1 MSANDVARRGG
12 WAGGGNSVPNAK
24 LLLQYDGTEFYG
36 WQVQA
41 GARTVQGVLTDVL
54 SRLEHRPVTVHG
66 AGRTD
71 RGVHAQGQVASVFL
85 TREMSEE
92 EWRRALNANLPPD
105 VRVMAVEWVPPDFH
119 ARYSA
124 VSKTYCYTLCLGP
137 VLSPFLY
144 RYAHH
149 FPFPLDLA
157 TMRQALEVIIGEHDF
172 ASFGTRERPG
182 KSTVRRVYEARL
194 RQENELLHL
203 EITANGFLRYMVRT
217 LMGTLCEIGR
227 GRWRVEEMER
237 ILHARDR
244 RLAGPTFPAKGLT
257 LLRVHY

>member
-1 MSANDVARRGG
+1 
-12 WAGGGNSVPNAK
+12 VPNVK
-24 LLLQYDGTEFYG
+24 LLLHYDGTEFYG
-36 WQVQA
+36 WQIQA
-41 GARTVQGVLTDVL
+41 GARTVQGVLTEVL

-71 RGVHAQGQVASVFL
+71 RGVHAQGQVANVFL
-85 TREMSEE
+85 MREMSEDQ
-92 EWRRALNANLPPD
+92 WRRALNANLPQD
-105 VRVMAVEWVPPDFH
+105 VRVMAVEWAPPDFH

-124 VSKTYCYTLCLGP
+124 VSKTYRYTLCLGP
-137 VLSPFLY
+137 VLSPFLS
-144 RYAHH
+144 RYVHH
-149 FPFPLDLA
+149 FPFPLDLTA
-157 TMRQALEVIIGEHDF
+157 MQRALERIVGEHDF

-182 KSTVRRVYEARL
+182 KTTVRRVYDARL
-194 RQENELLHL
+194 WQENDLLHL

-227 GRWRVEEMER
+227 GRWRVEDMER
-237 ILHARDR
+237 ILRARDR

>member
-1 MSANDVARRGG
+1 M
-12 WAGGGNSVPNAK
+12 K

-36 WQVQA
+36 WQIQA
-41 GARTVQGVLTDVL
+41 GARTVQGVLTDAL
-54 SRLEHRPVTVHG
+54 SRLEQRPVTVHG

-85 TREMSEE
+85 SRPMSSEQ
-92 EWRRALNANLPPD
+92 WRRALNANLPPD
-105 VRVMAVEWVPPDFH
+105 VRVMAVEEAPPDFH

-124 VSKTYCYTLCLGP
+124 VSKTYRYTLCLGP

-149 FPFPLDLA
+149 VPFPLDLTA
-157 TMRQALEVIIGEHDF
+157 MQRALEVIVGEHDF
-172 ASFGTRERPG
+172 ASFGTREPAG
-182 KSTVRRVYEARL
+182 KRTVRRVYEARL
-194 RQENELLHL
+194 WQEGDLLHL
-203 EITANGFLRYMVRT
+203 EITADGFLRYMVRT

-227 GRWRVEEMER
+227 GRWRIEDMER
-237 ILHARDR
+237 ILRARDR
-244 RLAGPTFPAKGLT
+244 RRAGPTLPAKGLT

>member
-1 MSANDVARRGG
+1 MLRRGEARG
-12 WAGGGNSVPNAK
+12 ERRVQNVK
-24 LLLQYDGTEFYG
+24 LLVQYDGTDFHG
-36 WQVQA
+36 WQIQA
-41 GARTVQGVLTDVL
+41 GARTVQGVLTEAL
-54 SRLEHRPVTVHG
+54 SRLDRRPVTVHG

-71 RGVHAQGQVASVFL
+71 RGVHAEGQVATVLL

-105 VRVMAVEWVPPDFH
+105 VRVMAVEFVPPDFH

-124 VSKTYCYTLCLGP
+124 VSKTYRYTLGIGP

-149 FPFPLDLA
+149 FPFPLDVA
-157 TMRQALEVIIGEHDF
+157 AMQRALEVIIGEHDF

-182 KSTVRRVYEARL
+182 KTTVRRVYAAHL
-194 RQENELLHL
+194 WQEDDRLHL

-227 GRWRVEEMER
+227 GRWRVHDMER
-237 ILHARDR
+237 ILRARDR
-244 RLAGPTFPAKGLT
+244 RVAGPTFPAKGLT